1 MAVTRTSIV
10 HSMND
15 HRLAFA
21 LVTFLFLLWGLSYG
35 LLDVLNKHF
44 QETLH
49 VTRAQSGLL
58 QMAYFGAYF
67 LLALPAAALL
77 NRFGY
82 KHGMLLGLC
91 LFAVGAL
98 LFVPATQTSR
108 FEPYLLAVFVIASG
122 LACLETAAN
131 PYVTSLGEP
140 SKSAWRLNLA
150 QSFNGL
156 GQFVGPLIGGALF
169 FSAQSAGDAQAP
181 VRATYVFIAAVVLV
195 VAVVMAR
202 TSMPDVRQQ
211 ERLAVSGHVSL
222 LRQRHFVYAVVAQF
236 FYVAAQVGVG
246 AFFINFATEHGE
258 GISSQRAAFLLSIAM
273 LCFLGGRFAGT
284 AIMTRVAAAKLL
296 GLYGTAALALS
307 LIVAMAWPQV
317 SVIALVVLF
326 FFMSIMFP
334 TIFALG
340 IRGLGDQT
348 RRGASFLI
356 MSIVG
361 GALSPFVMGSIAD
374 RGTTALAYLLP
385 AACFAVVTWYGFAGA
400 RTSR

>member
-10 HSMND
+10 PSMNER
-15 HRLAFA
+15 RLAFV

-77 NRFGY
+77 DRFGY
-82 KHGMLLGLC
+82 KHGMLLGLF

-98 LFVPATQTSR
+98 LFVPATQTPR
-108 FEPYLLAVFVIASG
+108 FSPYLLAVFVIASG

-131 PYVTSLGEP
+131 PYMTSLGEP
-140 SKSAWRLNLA
+140 SRAAWRLNLA
-150 QSFNGL
+150 QSLNGL
-156 GQFVGPLIGGALF
+156 GQFLGPLLGGALF
-169 FSAQSAGDAQAP
+169 FSANSAGDSQAP
-181 VRATYVFIAAVVLV
+181 VRATYVFIAAVVLI
-195 VAVVMAR
+195 VAAVMVR
-202 TSMPDVRQQ
+202 TPMPDVRQQ
-211 ERLAVSGHVSL
+211 ERLAVTRNVSL
-222 LRQRHFVYAVVAQF
+222 LRQRHFVFAVVAQF

-246 AFFINFATEHGE
+246 AFFINFATEHGD

-284 AIMTRVAAAKLL
+284 AILARVAAAKLL
-296 GLYGTAALALS
+296 GLYGTAAVALS
-307 LIVAMAWPQV
+307 IIVAMAWQRV
-317 SVIALVVLF
+317 SVIALIVLF

-340 IRGLGDQT
+340 VRGLGDQT

-361 GALSPFVMGSIAD
+361 GAIAPVAMGSLAD
-374 RGTTALAYLLP
+374 RSTTALAYLIP

-400 RTSR
+400 RNSR

>member
-1 MAVTRTSIV
+1 MVVTRISIAP
-10 HSMND
+10 SMNEP
-15 HRLAFA
+15 RLAFV
-21 LVTFLFLLWGLSYG
+21 LVTSLFLLWGLSYG

-77 NRFGY
+77 DRWGY
-82 KHGMLLGLC
+82 KRGMLLGLL
-91 LFAVGAL
+91 LFAAGAL
-98 LFVPATQTSR
+98 LFVPATQTAR
-108 FEPYLLAVFVIASG
+108 FGPYLFAVFVIASG

-131 PYVTSLGEP
+131 PYMTSLGEP
-140 SKSAWRLNLA
+140 ARAAWRLNFA

-169 FSAQSAGDAQAP
+169 FPAGSAGDAQAS
-181 VRATYVFIAAVVLV
+181 VRMTYVFIAAVVLI

-202 TSMPDVRQQ
+202 TPMPDVRQQ
-211 ERLAVSGHVSL
+211 ERLATSSAVSL
-222 LRQRHFVYAVVAQF
+222 LKQPHFVSAVVAQF

-258 GISSQRAAFLLSIAM
+258 GISSQRAAYLLAIAM

-284 AIMTRVAAAKLL
+284 ALMARVHAATLL
-296 GLYGTAALALS
+296 GFYGTAALALS

-317 SVIALVVLF
+317 SVVALIVLF

-340 IRGLGDQT
+340 VRGLGERT

-356 MSIVG
+356 MAIVG
-361 GALSPFVMGSIAD
+361 GALAPVVMGSIAD
-374 RGTTALAYLLP
+374 RSTTALAYLLP
-385 AACFAVVTWYGFAGA
+385 AACFAVVTWYGYAGA
-400 RTSR
+400 RMSR

>member
-1 MAVTRTSIV
+1 MAVTRISIV
-10 HSMND
+10 PSMND
-15 HRLAFA
+15 HRLAFV

-67 LLALPAAALL
+67 LLAMPAAALL

-82 KHGMLLGLC
+82 KHGMLLGLL
-91 LFAVGAL
+91 LFAIGAL
-98 LFVPATQTSR
+98 LFVPATQTAR
-108 FEPYLLAVFVIASG
+108 FGPYLFAVFVIASG

-140 SKSAWRLNLA
+140 SRSAWRLNLA

-169 FSAQSAGDAQAP
+169 FSEVSAGDAQAP
-181 VRATYVFIAAVVLV
+181 VRMTYVFIAAVVLIL
-195 VAVVMAR
+195 AVVMAR
-202 TSMPDVRQQ
+202 TPMPDLRQQ
-211 ERLAVSGHVSL
+211 ERLATSGGVSL
-222 LRQRHFVYAVVAQF
+222 LRQRHFMFAVIAQF

-246 AFFINFATEHGE
+246 AFFINFATEHGD
-258 GISSQRAAFLLSIAM
+258 GISSQRAAYLLSIAM

-284 AIMTRVAAAKLL
+284 AMMARVPAATLL
-296 GLYGTAALALS
+296 GLYGTAAMALS
-307 LIVAMAWPQV
+307 LVVAMAWQRV
-317 SVIALVVLF
+317 SVLALIVLF

-340 IRGLGDQT
+340 VRGLGDQT

-361 GALSPFVMGSIAD
+361 GALAPFAMGSIAD
-374 RGTTALAYLLP
+374 QSTTALAYLLP

>member
-1 MAVTRTSIV
+1 
-10 HSMND
+10 MNE
-15 HRLAFA
+15 HRLAFI

-77 NRFGY
+77 NARGY
-82 KHGMLLGLC
+82 KHGMLLGLF

-98 LFVPATQTSR
+98 LFVPATQTPR
-108 FEPYLLAVFVIASG
+108 FSPYLLAVFVIASG

-140 SKSAWRLNLA
+140 SRAAWRLNLA

-169 FSAQSAGDAQAP
+169 FSGRPGEDSQAP
-181 VRATYVFIAAVVLV
+181 VRITYIFIAAVVLI
-195 VAVVMAR
+195 VAALMAR
-202 TSMPDVRQQ
+202 TPMPDVRQQ
-211 ERLAVSGHVSL
+211 ERLAAPGSVSL
-222 LRQRHFVYAVVAQF
+222 LSQRHFVYGVVAQF

-246 AFFINFATEHGE
+246 AFFINFATEHGR
-258 GISSQRAAFLLSIAM
+258 GISSQRAAYLLSIAM

-284 AIMTRVAAAKLL
+284 VLMARVAAPRLL
-296 GLYGTAALALS
+296 GFYGTAAVVLS
-307 LIVAMAWPQV
+307 VIVAMAWQQV
-317 SVIALVVLF
+317 SVIALVILF

-361 GALSPFVMGSIAD
+361 GALAPFIMGSIAD
-374 RGTTALAYLLP
+374 RSTTALAYLLP

-400 RTSR
+400 RTPR